1 MSNETAVEAVFF
13 CDAEIPHPS
22 DDNEARVCYPD
33 GMSQRGIFQEGDW
46 MFEHMRVLVVDDQPR
61 ARQSLKAL
69 LATWPE
75 VEEIREACNGQQ
87 AVQFV
92 EEFQVDV
99 VLMDVLMPEMD
110 GLQATRLIKSR
121 WPQVHVIVLTMYGEY
136 LDDAVVAGA
145 DGFFIKGEP
154 PEKLQKQLTATQR
167 AGHRGR

>member
-1 MSNETAVEAVFF
+1 
-13 CDAEIPHPS
+13 
-22 DDNEARVCYPD
+22 
-33 GMSQRGIFQEGDW
+33 
-46 MFEHMRVLVVDDQPR
+46 MRVLVVDDQPR

-87 AVQFV
+87 AIQLV
-92 EEFQVDV
+92 EESQTDV

-121 WPQVHVIVLTMYGEY
+121 WPQVHIIVLTMYGEY

-145 DGFFIKGEP
+145 DGFFIKGEL
-154 PEKLQKQLTATQR
+154 PERLQKQLTAIQR
-167 AGHRGR
+167 ADHRS

>member
-1 MSNETAVEAVFF
+1 MFL
-13 CDAEIPHPS
+13 AEGF
-22 DDNEARVCYPD
+22 R
-33 GMSQRGIFQEGDW
+33 W

-69 LATWPE
+69 LATWPQ

-87 AVQFV
+87 AIQLV
-92 EEFQVDV
+92 EESQSDI

-121 WPQVHVIVLTMYGEY
+121 WPKIHVIVLTMYGEY
-136 LDDAVVAGA
+136 LDDAVAAGA

-154 PEKLQKQLTATQR
+154 PERLQKQLM
-167 AGHRGR
+167 GI

>member
-1 MSNETAVEAVFF
+1 L
-13 CDAEIPHPS
+13 
-22 DDNEARVCYPD
+22 R
-33 GMSQRGIFQEGDW
+33 FQEGDW

-69 LATWPE
+69 LATWPQ

-87 AVQFV
+87 AIQLV
-92 EEFQVDV
+92 EESQSDI

-121 WPQVHVIVLTMYGEY
+121 WPKIHVIVLTMYGEY
-136 LDDAVVAGA
+136 LDDAVAAGA

-154 PEKLQKQLTATQR
+154 PERLQKQLM
-167 AGHRGR
+167 GI

>member
-1 MSNETAVEAVFF
+1 MNQR
-13 CDAEIPHPS
+13 DA
-22 DDNEARVCYPD
+22 
-33 GMSQRGIFQEGDW
+33 FQEGDW

-69 LATWPE
+69 LATWPQ

-87 AVQFV
+87 AIQLV
-92 EEFQVDV
+92 EESQSDI

-121 WPQVHVIVLTMYGEY
+121 WPKIHVIVLTMYGEY
-136 LDDAVVAGA
+136 LDDAVAAGA

-154 PEKLQKQLTATQR
+154 PERLQKQLM
-167 AGHRGR
+167 GI

>member
-1 MSNETAVEAVFF
+1 
-13 CDAEIPHPS
+13 
-22 DDNEARVCYPD
+22 
-33 GMSQRGIFQEGDW
+33 

-69 LATWPE
+69 LATWPQ

-87 AVQFV
+87 AIQLV
-92 EEFQVDV
+92 EESQSDI

-121 WPQVHVIVLTMYGEY
+121 WPKIHVIVLTMYGEY
-136 LDDAVVAGA
+136 LDDAVAAGA

-154 PEKLQKQLTATQR
+154 PERLQKQLM
-167 AGHRGR
+167 GI